1 MKDGTV
7 EFTVKKIADTNS
19 IDSLNQKLATKQDI
33 LEDTGWVTITD
44 IHDGYTVRNPYTPK
58 IRRIGKTVF
67 LEGQFLQKTTDN
79 STVCVLPKDFRP
91 SREVTVSNIT
101 STWIRSDTGEVRT
114 NYNFIEHDNLALQ
127 INCSWAVD

>member
-58 IRRIGKTVF
+58 IRRIGQVVY
-67 LEGQFLQKTTDN
+67 LEIQLEQSAKGATEMFNLPAGFAPGREITLEPTKDCWLSYDGQ
-79 STVCVLPKDFRP
+79 
-91 SREVTVSNIT
+91 
-101 STWIRSDTGEVRT
+101 GRT
-114 NYNFIEHDNLALQ
+114 NYKGGDGSRSEYIQ